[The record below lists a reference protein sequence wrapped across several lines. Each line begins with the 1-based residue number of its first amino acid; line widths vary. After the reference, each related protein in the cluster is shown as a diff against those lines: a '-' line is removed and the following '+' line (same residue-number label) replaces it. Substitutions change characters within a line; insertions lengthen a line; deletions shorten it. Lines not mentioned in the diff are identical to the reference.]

1 MPPFNSPP
9 WSGSSAA
16 AELNAE
22 VTRETLYDHRRRC
35 FRACRVTAIAARRV
49 RVGSHREWQ
58 HHSVLGE
65 CHRLRSCGYACIHA
79 LARNALR
86 QLMRER
92 RTEGDVVLEGDTLAR
107 VAELVRRCHGV
118 PAGDGPS
125 IVRLHLERVVA
136 NQPNPAVEG
145 GVVDIVGEG
154 ALSRVARRILAE
166 Q

>member
-35 FRACRVTAIAARRV
+35 VCACRVAAIAARRV
-49 RVGSHREWQ
+49 GVGSHGEWQ

-79 LARNALR
+79 LARNAHIGGPLAAAPTIFPPSR
-86 QLMRER
+86 PERDGER
-92 RTEGDVVLEGDTLAR
+92 RGSARFGAIFTRGPVLVEPNSSL
-107 VAELVRRCHGV
+107 L
-118 PAGDGPS
+118 P
-125 IVRLHLERVVA
+125 
-136 NQPNPAVEG
+136 NQRQRFSETACSG
-145 GVVDIVGEG
+145 RGEG
-154 ALSRVARRILAE
+154 I
-166 Q
+166 